1 MKRRINLNAD
11 LGESY
16 GRYRIGDDAGIM
28 AVVKSAN
35 VACGFHAG
43 DPTVM
48 AEAIATAKAHGV
60 SVGAHPSFND
70 LWGFGRR
77 QIQMD
82 PKDLE
87 LMVLYQIAALQGMAR
102 AQGVKVTHV
111 KPHGALNNMAHF
123 NKDYAMA
130 LARGIHAAD
139 PELIFVANAT
149 SEMVRAGEQLGLKV
163 AHEAYAD
170 RTYDDTG
177 LMTSRR
183 EPDAVIHDPD
193 KALQQVISFVE
204 EQAIVT
210 KTGKRIPTPIHTFCT
225 HGDEG
230 SAIGLISKVRKALE
244 ARDIEVVTLPE
255 LAL

>member
-28 AVVKSAN
+28 QVVKSAN

-48 AEAIATAKAHGV
+48 AEAVRIAKENGV
-60 SVGAHPSFND
+60 SVGAHPGFND

-77 QIQMD
+77 QIQMNA
-82 PKDLE
+82 KDLE

-111 KPHGALNNMAHF
+111 KPHGALNNMAHVDA
-123 NKDYAMA
+123 DYAMA
-130 LARGIHAAD
+130 IARGIKAAD
-139 PELIFVANAT
+139 PDLIFVANAM
-149 SEMVRAGEQLGLKV
+149 SEMVKAGEKLGLKV

-170 RTYDDTG
+170 RTYEDNG

-183 EPDAVIHDPD
+183 EPGSVIHDPEQ
-193 KALQQVISFVE
+193 ALQQVISFVE
-204 EQAIVT
+204 EQAIIT
-210 KTGKRIPTPIHTFCT
+210 RSGKRIPTPIHTFCT

-230 SAIGLISKVRKALE
+230 TAVGLISKVRQALE
-244 ARDIEVVTLPE
+244 ARDIEVVTLPG
-255 LAL
+255 LGL

>member
-28 AVVKSAN
+28 SVVKSAN
-35 VACGFHAG
+35 IACGFHAG

-48 AEAIATAKAHGV
+48 AEAVRIAKEAGV
-60 SVGAHPSFND
+60 SIGAHPAFND

-82 PKDLE
+82 TKDLE
-87 LMVLYQIAALQGMAR
+87 LMVLYQIGALQALAR
-102 AQGVKVTHV
+102 AQGAKVTHV
-111 KPHGALNNMAHF
+111 KPHGALNNMAHV
-123 NKDYAMA
+123 NADYAMA
-130 LARGIHAAD
+130 IARGIKAAD
-139 PELIFVANAT
+139 PDLIFVANCT
-149 SEMVRAGEQLGLKV
+149 SEMVKAGEKLGLKV

-170 RTYDDTG
+170 RTYEDNG

-183 EPDAVIHDPD
+183 EPGAVIHDPE

-204 EQAIVT
+204 EQAIIT
-210 KTGKRIPTPIHTFCT
+210 RTGKRIPTPIHTFCT

-230 SAIGLISKVRKALE
+230 TAIGLVSKVRKALE
-244 ARDIEVVTLPE
+244 ERDCEVVALPE
-255 LAL
+255 LGL